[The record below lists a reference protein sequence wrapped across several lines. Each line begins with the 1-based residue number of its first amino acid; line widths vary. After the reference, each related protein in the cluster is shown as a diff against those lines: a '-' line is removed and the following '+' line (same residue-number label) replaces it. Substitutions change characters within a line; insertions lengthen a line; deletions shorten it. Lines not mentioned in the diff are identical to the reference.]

1 MNNRVTRFPDKDGKP
16 SLEGSL
22 SLTDSRVVKG
32 CHLLSGESV
41 GVLSQANTWGFV
53 CHYDVQ
59 GKCQILPQKSTER
72 WILHL
77 VGERW
82 LLIVGDVPQMICH
95 PSEAIAFLE
104 RRRQTAKIFTPPSLL
119 QTTNSQKSSG

>member
-1 MNNRVTRFPDKDGKP
+1 MNNRV
-16 SLEGSL
+16 
-22 SLTDSRVVKG
+22 
-32 CHLLSGESV
+32 
-41 GVLSQANTWGFV
+41 LSQASTWGFV
-53 CHYDVQ
+53 CHCDVQ
-59 GKCQILPQKSTER
+59 GKCQILPQKSTEK

-82 LLIVGDVPQMICH
+82 LLIVGDVPQMICY

-104 RRRQTAKIFTPPSLL
+104 RRHQTAKIFTPPSLL